1 MIMMSSTTHSTTIV
15 HRPREKQAR
24 AKHKAETKST
34 VLQEVTEFECR
45 PYFVDFASLSGSE
58 LDQLRGMGLLQ
69 RHPVDEDAPTEADE
83 PPEIRK
89 TTFPFKIALLR
100 TKHIDYV
107 SQLWRRPLKASFVS
121 LDSSQPWMVYWCLH
135 SCDLM
140 SHEPSVAEKTNI
152 LDCLIGCWSFQ
163 NVNLTTNRR
172 AVLTANPIEEVV
184 GDMTIANTIH
194 EGGGFG
200 GGPSQ
205 LPHAATTYAAVL
217 ALCILASEASGC
229 SGSATR
235 PGDGAASSAPSV
247 TARARDFLRSIRR
260 PLSVWLASLQQS
272 DGSFRMHE
280 DGEVDVRA
288 TYCAAAVA
296 SLLRLDW
303 CVDRRSARRFVAR
316 CQTYEGGFGGE
327 PFSEAHGGYT
337 FCSLAALVLLLDD
350 EQAEITAHEDL
361 TCLRTLI
368 DVPNLLGWLARRQM
382 EYEGGFQGRPNKL
395 VDGCYSFWQGS
406 AMALASQ
413 IVAIESMSPND
424 SDCLIDRC
432 DFTMNCDQLL
442 FDTAMLERYILLCAQ
457 DMKGGLRDKPSK
469 PRDFYHS
476 CYNLSGLS
484 VAQLSGVD
492 YGHNELSV
500 VARTHLL
507 FNIRVERVQQLR
519 SLFAGTN
526 RDP

>member
-1 MIMMSSTTHSTTIV
+1 MPTTTHEDGATIV
-15 HRPREKQAR
+15 HRPFNKQAR
-24 AKHKAETKST
+24 TKNKVETKST
-34 VLQEVTEFECR
+34 VLQEVTELECR
-45 PYFVDFASLSGSE
+45 PYFVDLETLSGSE
-58 LDQLRGMGLLQ
+58 LDHLRRIGLLQ
-69 RHPVDEDAPTEADE
+69 RQQEEDETAPAEPDEHPEA
-83 PPEIRK
+83 RRS
-89 TTFPFKIALLR
+89 TAFPFKVALLR

-107 SQLWRRPLKASFVS
+107 SQVWRQPLKASFVS

-140 SHEPSVAEKTNI
+140 SHEPSVAEKANI
-152 LDCLIGCWSFQ
+152 LDCIIGCWSFQ
-163 NVNLTTNRR
+163 IVNLATNRSKKA
-172 AVLTANPIEEVV
+172 AVASRESLDNETIIE
-184 GDMTIANTIH
+184 

-217 ALCILASEASGC
+217 ALCILASEVNVGSDSGLQPRDQAPSEASLE
-229 SGSATR
+229 
-235 PGDGAASSAPSV
+235 PSV
-247 TARARDFLRSIRR
+247 TARARDFLRSIRQ

-296 SLLRLDW
+296 SLLRLDSG
-303 CVDRRSARRFVAR
+303 VDRRSACNFVAR

-350 EQAEITAHEDL
+350 EPNAKTEPVGLAR
-361 TCLRTLI
+361 LRTLI
-368 DVPNLLGWLARRQM
+368 DFPNLLGWLSRRQM

-406 AMALASQ
+406 ATAIASR
-413 IVAIESMSPND
+413 IAASESMSPND
-424 SDCLIDRC
+424 SLIDHQ

-457 DMKGGLRDKPSK
+457 EMKGGLRDKPSK

-484 VAQLSGVD
+484 IAQLSGVA
-492 YGHNELSV
+492 YGHSELSV
-500 VARTHLL
+500 VAQTHLL
-507 FNIRVERVQQLR
+507 LNIRVERVHQLR
-519 SLFAGTN
+519 SFFSGTD